1 MYHLQRRVLCARV
14 ARIAKLGG
22 AVLFAAAVLAA
33 CGSSGSSSSLSSANG
48 SANQKIKLAFT
59 SLAQG
64 PGIESAWAE
73 LIKAFEKSDP
83 NVTIVRTPVP
93 YGGGGGGY
101 RTTVKLHAAAPDA
114 PDLVEGDMGPGGV
127 MASLVADKLA
137 APLGSY
143 ATQYGWANKFGP
155 FLDQLRIASDGKH
168 IGTGH
173 VYGVPDFAEIL
184 GLFYNKTILAKLH
197 LTLPKTFAQFQAS
210 LQTAKNAGVTPL
222 LIGGSDQFPWSHLY
236 DVLADHFGSPQA
248 LINWFRGQPS
258 ATIVSPGM
266 LQAGQIEQTW
276 YKDGYFES
284 GANGVSDAEAVAR
297 FGHGGSLYQLNGPW
311 DTQQN
316 VQALGNN
323 VGWFL
328 MPPLTAGTLPASTGW
343 MGWSVGITAHSQH
356 KAAAAAF
363 LNFLTTPQA
372 RAIFLAHYNP
382 PGTPG
387 TQYTVR
393 TNPVVRSVGTAFS
406 DEVKQGTLVPYM
418 DVGYPEAAPYNMLAN
433 AQSMAAGRMSVKQFL
448 DLSQQGWAMY
458 HGYK

>member
-1 MYHLQRRVLCARV
+1 VGAALI
-14 ARIAKLGG
+14 IAGLLATASYGRSGKTNTG
-22 AVLFAAAVLAA
+22 FAASTATTL
-33 CGSSGSSSSLSSANG
+33 N
-48 SANQKIKLAFT
+48 FT

-64 PGIESAWAE
+64 PGIEGAWKD
-73 LIKAFEKSDP
+73 LITAFERQNPTIK
-83 NVTIVRTPVP
+83 IVRTPVP

-127 MASLVADKLA
+127 MASLESDHLL
-137 APLGSY
+137 APLDSY
-143 ATQYGWANKFGP
+143 ATQYGWSQKFGQ
-155 FLDQLRIASDGKH
+155 FLAQLRLAADGKH

-173 VYGVPDFAEIL
+173 IYGIPDFAEIL
-184 GLFYNKTILAKLH
+184 GVFYNKQVLERLH
-197 LTLPKTFAQFQAS
+197 LRLPSTFAEFEATLQA
-210 LQTAKNAGVTPL
+210 AKNAGVTPL

-248 LINWFRGQPS
+248 LISWFRGGRA

-266 LQAGQIEQTW
+266 IKAGQIEQTW
-276 YKDGYFES
+276 FKDGYFET
-284 GANGVSDAEAVAR
+284 GANGVSDAEAVTR
-297 FGHGGSLYQLNGPW
+297 FDHGQSLYQLNGPW

-316 VQALGNN
+316 AQALGNR

-328 MPPLTAGTLPASTGW
+328 MPPVKAGTVPPSTGW

-363 LNFLTTPQA
+363 LNFLTTPAA
-372 RAIFLAHYNP
+372 RAIFMAHYNP

-387 TQYTVR
+387 TIYTRKTNPLVR
-393 TNPVVRSVGTAFS
+393 TIGVAFS
-406 DEVKQGTLVPYM
+406 NEVKDQTLVPYM
-418 DVGYPEAAPYNMLAN
+418 DVAYPQAAPYNMLAN
-433 AQSMAAGRMSVKQFL
+433 AQSMAAGKMSVAQFL
-448 DLSQQGWAMY
+448 HLSQQGWASY